1 MSQKN
6 ELETFD
12 TLREIIQGFT
22 PFNDLYIKH
31 LTFRDEIDI
40 RSFYEGQ
47 LETLVEIPKEED
59 QLELLMAKGIWDKK
73 KEGDLNLKR
82 VRLSAAESTLPNL
95 LVKAQQD
102 PLKKQIEELK
112 SDIFTL
118 DSERSEYMGITREVI
133 ANRHAYE
140 NVLFLSVFKDSEF
153 KEPHF
158 PNKEKDLDEISSG
171 ELFVVQ
177 EKVADVR
184 EKCGIPSCKKVAC
197 SYHVQSMV
205 NCLPEDNEYK
215 LIDRPVHTFSVAQI
229 NLVQYCSVFRKIFS
243 RHTIPEDIANNPDK
257 ILEFPKQAKKLEEMR
272 QKQSGS
278 KELNSGKSYM
288 GATSDE
294 MGNMGMKGVDIHH
307 LLNKSGKK
315 SLSKEDLL

>member
-118 DSERSEYMGITREVI
+118 DSERSEYMGITREII
-133 ANRHAYE
+133 ANRHTYE
-140 NVLFLSVFKDSEF
+140 NVLF
-153 KEPHF
+153 
-158 PNKEKDLDEISSG
+158 
-171 ELFVVQ
+171 VQ